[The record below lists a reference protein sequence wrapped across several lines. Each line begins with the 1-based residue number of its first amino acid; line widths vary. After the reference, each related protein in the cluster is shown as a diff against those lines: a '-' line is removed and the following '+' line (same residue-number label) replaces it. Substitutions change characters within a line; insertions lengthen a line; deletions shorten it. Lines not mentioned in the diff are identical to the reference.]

1 MEQLARSNKKSQ
13 GYSLIEVL
21 AALLLLTIVL
31 LALMQ
36 SVVLYTQTSMTNIL
50 RDEAV
55 RATQDVLYGLRN
67 QGFDNVRAAAGITD
81 VTPTGTISIT
91 QKRKL
96 RSTGWNF
103 TTNVAVAQ
111 VDTQMLSASA
121 TTTWVFLGKTF
132 SHQASS
138 LIPNQ
143 DQK

>member
-1 MEQLARSNKKSQ
+1 MEQLARLNKKSQ

-21 AALLLLTIVL
+21 AAMLLLTIVL
-31 LALMQ
+31 LAVME

-55 RATQDVLYGLRN
+55 RVTQDVLYGLRN
-67 QGFDNVRAAAGITD
+67 QGFSNVEAAASIS
-81 VTPTGTISIT
+81 TPGSSGTLTFT
-91 QKRKL
+91 QDRKL
-96 RSTGWNF
+96 RSAHWPF
-103 TTNVAVAQ
+103 TTNVTVTV

-121 TTTWVFLGKTF
+121 TTTWKFLNKTF
-132 SHQASS
+132 SHQAST